1 MQNEHEFIDK
11 LKSSPDF
18 EPRKEFVQ
26 KAKNELLREARRMEV
41 KNKVKKISVF
51 SASIAITTLL
61 LVWVSVFGGKQV
73 IIDTVASI
81 LNEENSEVIEKA
93 PDQNTVLLE
102 NREIAKMFLEEKG
115 YDVVSYDGAS
125 DAYTLTQEK
134 LVEIPFMQQW
144 WVQSVIPEEFFG
156 KSIDTELFTV
166 QGHPLDHSL
175 GSNSLGLTGVSIL
188 IVDGTP
194 IGGTSWPLTIEP
206 VYTGVH
212 SLDGKTIEE
221 LYDTD
226 YLTWHEDWA
235 KKYYQVT
242 SIVDEPIEIETELLA
257 KTEIIF
263 SYLETFNWSE
273 LANYVHPEKG
283 VFFSFYADA
292 GSPFAQE
299 VAFTKDA
306 LRELEG
312 TETFVLGYDMGDYK
326 FEFPINEYVTTF
338 LINHSQRWDGKN
350 STESEYEVITYN
362 DSVVD
367 SGGIINT
374 IPEYFP
380 DAKYV
385 EYYSPRPSEELWH
398 QWQALRFIYEEYD
411 SQWYLIGIARDVH
424 SP

>member
-1 MQNEHEFIDK
+1 MQNEHEFFDK
-11 LKSSPDF
+11 LKSSSDF

-51 SASIAITTLL
+51 SASIAVTTLL
-61 LVWVSVFGGKQV
+61 LVWVSLFGGKQV

-81 LNEENSEVIEKA
+81 FSEENTEMIEKG
-93 PDQNTVLLE
+93 PEDPFELSE
-102 NREIAKMFLEEKG
+102 NGKIAKRFLEEKG

-134 LVEIPFMQQW
+134 LVEIPFMQHW

-156 KSIDTELFTV
+156 KTIETELFTV
-166 QGHPLDHSL
+166 QSHPLDHSL
-175 GSNSLGLTGVSIL
+175 GSNSLGFTGVSIL
-188 IVDGTP
+188 IVDGIP

-221 LYDTD
+221 LYNTD

-235 KKYYQVT
+235 KKYYKVHE
-242 SIVDEPIEIETELLA
+242 SIEIETELLA
-257 KTEIIF
+257 KTETIF
-263 SYLETFNWSE
+263 YHLEAFNWQE
-273 LANYVHPEKG
+273 LANDVHPEKG
-283 VFFSFYADA
+283 LFFSFYADA

-312 TETFVLGYDMGDYK
+312 TETFVWGYDMGDYK

-338 LINHSQRWDGKN
+338 LINHSQRWDGEN
-350 STESEYEVITYN
+350 SIEINYDVVMYN

-380 DAKYV
+380 EAKYI
-385 EYYSPRPSEELWH
+385 EYYSPSPSEELWH
-398 QWQALRFIYEEYD
+398 QWQALRFIYEEFD
-411 SQWYLIGIARDVH
+411 GQWYLIGIARDVH